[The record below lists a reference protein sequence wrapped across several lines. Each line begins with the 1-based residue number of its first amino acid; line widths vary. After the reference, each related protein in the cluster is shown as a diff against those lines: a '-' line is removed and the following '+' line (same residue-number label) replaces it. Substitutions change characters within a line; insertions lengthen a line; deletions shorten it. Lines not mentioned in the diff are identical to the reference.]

1 MTLSEQLAS
10 GAAQLGL
17 SLPHQSQNKLLEFLT
32 LLEKWNRVYNL
43 TSVREPSQ
51 MVSQHLLDCL
61 AIVPHV
67 TASSILDLGS
77 GAGLPGIPLA
87 LALPQ
92 VQLTL
97 LDSNQKK
104 AAFIRQA
111 VIELGVDNASVECAR
126 AQDWRPARRYDLIVS
141 RAFSDLAEFVELAGP
156 LLGPDGALAA
166 MKGAYPREELGRVP
180 PGFQL
185 RAVHRLS
192 VPGLAA
198 ERHLVMIERG

>member
-32 LLEKWNRVYNL
+32 LLEKWNRVYSL
-43 TSVREPSQ
+43 TSVREPAQ

-67 TASSILDLGS
+67 SASSALDLGS

-87 LALPQ
+87 LALPNVQ
-92 VQLTL
+92 VTL

-111 VIELGVDNASVECAR
+111 VIELGIDNASVACSR
-126 AQDWRPARRYDLIVS
+126 VQGWQPGRLYDLIVS
-141 RAFSDLAEFVELAGP
+141 RAFSDLGEFVGVAGH

-166 MKGAYPREELGRVP
+166 MKGAYPEEELGHVP
-180 PGFQL
+180 PGFRL
-185 RAVHRLS
+185 RAVHRLA

-198 ERHLVMIERG
+198 ERHLVMIERP